1 MTRFPNLGVGGR
13 LEGRFFF
20 QAVFG
25 VDSGL
30 SSVHLD
36 MDFPCQFFFG
46 EENLFSFQ
54 AIGRPKV
61 PCFYSFQVWRAGR
74 IFFFI
79 LPCFPMC
86 SHGVRSKFLMG
97 SQYVP

>member
-1 MTRFPNLGVGGR
+1 VTRFPNLGVGGR

-36 MDFPCQFFFG
+36 MDFPCKFFLGGGG

-54 AIGRPKV
+54 AMGRPKV

-74 IFFFI
+74 IFFFHFA
-79 LPCFPMC
+79 LFPNVFPWC
-86 SHGVRSKFLMG
+86 SL
-97 SQYVP
+97 

>member
-1 MTRFPNLGVGGR
+1 MLPKQNKIKNFGGTSSNLIGEVSKSPNLGGGGR

-36 MDFPCQFFFG
+36 MDFPCKFYLRG
-46 EENLFSFQ
+46 KEDLFSFQ
-54 AIGRPKV
+54 PIGTPKV
-61 PCFYSFQVWRAGR
+61 PCFYSF
-74 IFFFI
+74 
-79 LPCFPMC
+79 
-86 SHGVRSKFLMG
+86 
-97 SQYVP
+97 